1 MGPLSASDI
10 VRRAYEGWNTQDLDE
25 LASIYH
31 PEAVYDASE
40 RILNPEVYRGHEELR
55 RFGEEIMRDWRSF
68 TIELQDLIPVGDD
81 RVIAL
86 HHSTA
91 VGQSSGV
98 EVQETDSATLWTV
111 GGGQVVHA
119 KLFLDR
125 SDAFAEAGIPYSQTE

>member
-1 MGPLSASDI
+1 MDLSPVEV
-10 VRRAYEGWNTQDLDE
+10 VRRAYEGWNTQDLDD

-31 PEAVYDASE
+31 PDAVYDASE

-55 RFGEEIMRDWRSF
+55 RFGAEIMRDWRSF

-98 EVQETDSATLWTV
+98 EVQETDSATVWTV
-111 GGGQVVHA
+111 RDGQVVHA
-119 KLFLDR
+119 RLYLDR
-125 SDAFAEAGIPYSQTE
+125 RAAFAEAGIPYPEAE